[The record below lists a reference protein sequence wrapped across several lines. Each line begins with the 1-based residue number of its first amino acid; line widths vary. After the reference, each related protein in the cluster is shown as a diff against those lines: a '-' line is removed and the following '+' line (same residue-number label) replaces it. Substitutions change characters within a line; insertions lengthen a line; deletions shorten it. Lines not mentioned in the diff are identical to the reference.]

1 MSHEVKRF
9 MIGTVRWGARV
20 LALLVSGPFLYFLL
34 FRSDEVVPTLSW
46 RAPNQMPLLL
56 AWMAVVVGIVISWRW
71 EMIGGLLTAGSAIL
85 IGIFGYLG
93 CGTGELLTCFLVTGP
108 YLLSGLLLLGCCW
121 GRRQLESTE
130 PNSGIAA

>member
-71 EMIGGLLTAGSAIL
+71 EMIGGLLTAGSAAYPSWRSSM
-85 IGIFGYLG
+85 GS
-93 CGTGELLTCFLVTGP
+93 GP
-108 YLLSGLLLLGCCW
+108 G
-121 GRRQLESTE
+121 
-130 PNSGIAA
+130 